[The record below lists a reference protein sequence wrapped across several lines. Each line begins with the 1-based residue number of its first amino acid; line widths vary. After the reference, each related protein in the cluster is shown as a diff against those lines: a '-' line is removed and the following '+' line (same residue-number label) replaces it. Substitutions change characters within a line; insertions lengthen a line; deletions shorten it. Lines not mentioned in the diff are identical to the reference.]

1 MELNF
6 REKFS
11 QLYDSNKIKTK
22 KSPSELESM
31 ATIRNFHLDC
41 KYTKKK
47 ICTCKVAESCQND
60 KDFSNF
66 LIALI
71 NDEIDIKYDKKDPK
85 AKIKFCPKNDEIRKY
100 EKDRNEKI
108 DIERIKNV
116 EWNRT
121 KYYMRNLDETK
132 LLMSSDYKEI
142 EKSINDNK
150 KICEN
155 CKTNIYENNYHKG
168 WKNESGEFVLLCALC
183 SKKYFNGALEI
194 KFELNRKEEMITI
207 NRNSYSMSQN
217 TSSQIQNSSQSQYSS
232 QFMIKQDIIPLPS
245 SVPTSKKYYHIN
257 FQSFKF

>member
-11 QLYDSNKIKTK
+11 HLYDSNKIKTEKTNK
-22 KSPSELESM
+22 KTHTE
-31 ATIRNFHLDC
+31 IKNFHLDC

-47 ICTCKVAESCQND
+47 ICTCKVSESCQND
-60 KDFSNF
+60 KEFSNF

-71 NDEIDIKYDKKDPK
+71 NDEIDIKYDKQDPK
-85 AKIKFCPKNDEIRKY
+85 SKISFCLKNEEVRKY
-100 EKDRNEKI
+100 QKDRAEKI
-108 DIERIKNV
+108 DIERLKNV

-121 KYYMRNLDETK
+121 KYFMRNLDETK

-142 EKSINDNK
+142 EKSINDDK

-194 KFELNRKEEMITI
+194 KFDSYRKEDMISV
-207 NRNSYSMSQN
+207 NRNINIPASQN
-217 TSSQIQNSSQSQYSS
+217 LQNTGHSSYSS
-232 QFMIKQDIIPLPS
+232 QFMIKQDSSLS
-245 SVPTSKKYYHIN
+245 SVPTSKT
-257 FQSFKF
+257 QFKILFPKIYI